1 MSVKTTV
8 GPHAKSERYTIRLTP
23 EDQQVLQQ
31 LCQQYGLDRPGSLRR
46 AIRQALTLNPTR
58 VKSGH
63 FTPFSRFSRTET
75 KALLLHFDTRGKPD
89 DGC

>member
-8 GPHAKSERYTIRLTP
+8 HPHAKSERYTIRLTP

-46 AIRQALTLNPTR
+46 AIRQALTTNPTR
-58 VKSGH
+58 ATSGY
-63 FTPFSRFSRTET
+63 FTPFSRTQT
-75 KALLLHFDTRGKPD
+75 KALLLHFDTGGEPD